1 MQLAAIERTSWAV
14 LVRFVVEFASV
25 TTQRHTVSASIRRV
39 THRAIHWC
47 MDSLIGQWSH
57 SFVGWLQLSC
67 GIAVLSLPKD
77 VPSFQM
83 VVEVPRVMV
92 ASEVA
97 VGCPLAQTTG
107 RVPRGEQ
114 PRFLVTLR
122 GDNPRRRS
130 AASHVE
136 HAGPLVNRATGER
149 QHRRQVEPR
158 FHGEGN
164 RRTDLGCCI
173 HLPSVS
179 VDLGQGEA
187 VSQSQQLVATRT
199 SGPRFQRPLARRTTV
214 PSIRLGPGGA
224 GSV

>member
-1 MQLAAIERTSWAV
+1 MHGFIDWSVESFVRWLVAAILWHSCFVIAERRPELPNGRRSPA
-14 LVRFVVEFASV
+14 RDGGKRGGS
-25 TTQRHTVSASIRRV
+25 RVS
-39 THRAIHWC
+39 
-47 MDSLIGQWSH
+47 
-57 SFVGWLQLSC
+57 
-67 GIAVLSLPKD
+67 
-77 VPSFQM
+77 
-83 VVEVPRVMV
+83 
-92 ASEVA
+92 
-97 VGCPLAQTTG
+97 TG
-107 RVPRGEQ
+107 ANNRPCSRGEQ

>member
-1 MQLAAIERTSWAV
+1 
-14 LVRFVVEFASV
+14 
-25 TTQRHTVSASIRRV
+25 
-39 THRAIHWC
+39 

-173 HLPSVS
+173 RGSRPRRGGVPEPAARRDAHKW
-179 VDLGQGEA
+179 
-187 VSQSQQLVATRT
+187 SQIPTTTRT
-199 SGPRFQRPLARRTTV
+199 EDDCAV
-214 PSIRLGPGGA
+214 D
-224 GSV
+224 